1 MDQWII
7 LKDDGGI
14 VRHALNT
21 RMDQWIIFKDDG
33 GIVSML

>member
-7 LKDDGGI
+7 FKDDGGI
-14 VRHALNT
+14 VRHAVT
-21 RMDQWIIFKDDG
+21 TSMYQWIIFKDDG